1 MASANATK
9 EKSIDLEKLDL
20 DDLECQ
26 LEEDFGEDLDRELAE
41 RLAELD
47 FVDEQKAQI
56 ANPDMLG
63 QVVLNTVWDQFTN
76 QVAIQA
82 GEDFVKSNNGL
93 RLDLSDDAHIQ
104 TTENFADGKIASH
117 NTEIDYQ
124 YFPSFSRPK
133 SQSNK
138 HHQNLLTNT
147 FSNKASICHTILL
160 LYETLSLS
168 SIIL

>member
-20 DDLECQ
+20 DDLERQ
-26 LEEDFGEDLDRELAE
+26 LEEGFGEDLDRELAE

-47 FVDEQKAQI
+47 FIDEQKAQI

-82 GEDFVKSNNGL
+82 GEDFIKDNRDLLNRGEKVDRSKPLSKADLKNYGL
-93 RLDLSDDAHIQ
+93 NLSDELIYRQ
-104 TTENFADGKIASH
+104 L
-117 NTEIDYQ
+117 
-124 YFPSFSRPK
+124 R
-133 SQSNK
+133 
-138 HHQNLLTNT
+138 
-147 FSNKASICHTILL
+147 ILQKVR
-160 LYETLSLS
+160 
-168 SIIL
+168 

>member
-9 EKSIDLEKLDL
+9 EKNIDLEKLDL
-20 DDLECQ
+20 DDLERQ

-56 ANPDMLG
+56 ANPDILG

-82 GEDFVKSNNGL
+82 
-93 RLDLSDDAHIQ
+93 A
-104 TTENFADGKIASH
+104 IAS
-117 NTEIDYQ
+117 
-124 YFPSFSRPK
+124 K
-133 SQSNK
+133 
-138 HHQNLLTNT
+138 
-147 FSNKASICHTILL
+147 
-160 LYETLSLS
+160 
-168 SIIL
+168 